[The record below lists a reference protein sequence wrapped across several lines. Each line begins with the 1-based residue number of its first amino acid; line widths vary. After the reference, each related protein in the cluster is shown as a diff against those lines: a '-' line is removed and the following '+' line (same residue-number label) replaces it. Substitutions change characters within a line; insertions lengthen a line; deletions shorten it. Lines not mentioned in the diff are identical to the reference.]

1 MSSQDGTPPPASAS
15 TSSFPISSPSFWNEA
30 ANVAIPSP
38 PPKPTPQPQSRSPSL
53 QPLKRLREDDRPSS
67 PYSDDN
73 LFNDINLDLD
83 FAVNAD
89 GDIDIKRP
97 RYDSPP
103 NDNSSKTTLSYLPKR
118 SEVIDQ
124 DDPHS
129 YLANPEYAP
138 NRFGDI
144 GDYMRKKEI
153 KVQTQNRDIALA
165 SAQSGLP
172 QIFTGLSFY
181 INGNTHPPM
190 EELRKMILQRG
201 GEVRPVLRNKGMV
214 KFIIAPMLTQSKF
227 KQFERYKVVREGWIT
242 ESCEQGK
249 LLDWSRWKLQVQG
262 GWEEGSRKGMEG
274 FFKGTQQQ
282 GTTQIDSPVPPTTTR
297 THSPSPEPMAA
308 VEAFKTEP
316 KTVPDVS
323 SIPNIRIAPSQS
335 LLKPHTVPPIPI
347 SPQKQQKRKP
357 YWVDA
362 GYVGSESF
370 TAGATSPVP
379 PKIQKPE
386 GAWEFYHSKAS
397 NENAAKAM
405 QNEEWRTKNT
415 AERGNEGGFIDGY
428 YQNSRLHHLSTW
440 KAELKVLV
448 ADAQRRS
455 EELSLTTPS
464 SATIS
469 HLSLANSTLPVT
481 RMNDGI
487 KGAAGDGGEK
497 VIFHVDFDCF
507 FVSCGLATR
516 PHLKGVPTVVCHSQA
531 GKGASSTSEIAS
543 CSYEARAK
551 GVKNGMSLGRAR
563 TLVGDELQTIP
574 YEFETYKKFSLAF
587 YTILMGYADELQ
599 AVSVDEALIDVTS
612 AVSARALAP
621 EEASEEDRARVGAG
635 YHHHNPGSTDHD
647 GDEDGAEMG
656 TMDMELLEQGQ
667 ARLDQDRNQGLRS
680 SCIRRQRDP
689 AIEIAEKI
697 RDDVRKV
704 TDGCEV
710 SIGIS
715 HNILLA
721 KLATR
726 SAKPAGVA
734 HLLPSDIETFLA
746 PLDVEDFPSIG
757 YSIKS
762 KIEEKFGS
770 SKVEALMG
778 VSKLAFQRVLGP
790 KTGEMLWGYLRG
802 MDERK
807 LEPDKARK
815 SVSAEMNYGIRF
827 QNQDQ
832 AEVCIADLA
841 VEVAKRMKSVGVRGR
856 QITLKLMKRHP
867 DAPIEPPKFMGH
879 GWCETFNRS
888 STLSG
893 PRGNPTDDASILS
906 RESVKLLR
914 AMKLDPVEL
923 RGVGIQITKLDT
935 PSSDEKA
942 AEREAGQGVLSFQ
955 PKTRSGS
962 KIEREDTPLKKVS
975 TKDEEKDAASTSI
988 SLAVAQGILPTSDT
1002 TPRPERQDA
1011 EARTAVVLPL
1021 PDVLSSGSPSPVA
1034 GPSRISDIV
1043 TQAGSGSDGIDPSFL
1058 AALPPELADE
1068 VKRDYAQIRTRRSTS
1083 TSRATSE
1090 HPLGMGVPEAADVV
1104 NSDKRASTISPSKP
1118 TRMHEAAH
1126 ITRQLRP
1133 KMKTQMKA
1141 AQLADRPLFSAFNRA
1156 STKQKDTAAIH
1167 DYDRDDSGVVATDDT
1182 GVVDLTGSDEVDEM
1196 DELIGGYRLSELREL
1211 GIDQEVFQALPD
1223 DMRKEIIDEER
1234 RKQSRRR
1241 VLHKPGNYATG
1252 ARGQSRER
1260 TGVSMSVSPA
1270 GKSSRAGSVP
1280 VQAFGGQSGN
1290 ANTNTKGQR
1299 QPPQLIINQPSKP
1312 ALFKSTD
1319 LSDVLEVIERWIESR
1334 NGSGPAS
1341 RDCDKVKT
1349 YLLKNANDIGGIGG
1363 IERAVEVI
1371 RWMRILLREKWP
1383 DQEQESM
1390 GEATNID
1397 SNGLEARKM
1406 REAGM
1411 DWWII
1416 WREFKDEICSLAR
1429 KKFAA
1434 VLII

>member
-1 MSSQDGTPPPASAS
+1 MSQQDGTPPPASAN
-15 TSSFPISSPSFWNEA
+15 TSSFPLSSPSFWNEA
-30 ANVAIPSP
+30 ATVAIQAPPSP
-38 PPKPTPQPQSRSPSL
+38 PPKSLQPPSP
-53 QPLKRLREDDRPSS
+53 QPLKRLREDERPSS
-67 PYSDDN
+67 PISDDN
-73 LFNDINLDLD
+73 LFNDIDLD
-83 FAVNAD
+83 FAINND
-89 GDIDIKRP
+89 GNIDIKRP
-97 RYDSPP
+97 RYESPSDSHP
-103 NDNSSKTTLSYLPKR
+103 NKTTLSYLPKR

-165 SAQSGLP
+165 SAQSGIP
-172 QIFTGLSFY
+172 QIFAGLSFY

-262 GWEEGSRKGMEG
+262 GWEEGSRRGMEG
-274 FFKGTQQQ
+274 FFRSTQQPD
-282 GTTQIDSPVPPTTTR
+282 TTQNAMPVSAQPR
-297 THSPSPEPMAA
+297 APSPTLKISTNEAEEDQVKPAPSLPSDPPPAA
-308 VEAFKTEP
+308 P
-316 KTVPDVS
+316 S
-323 SIPNIRIAPSQS
+323 IRIAASQS
-335 LLKPHTVPPIPI
+335 LLKPHAALSIPI
-347 SPQKQQKRKP
+347 SPRKQQKKP
-357 YWVDA
+357 HWVDA
-362 GYVGSESF
+362 GYVES
-370 TAGATSPVP
+370 TSPSTVTRVP
-379 PKIQKPE
+379 PKVQKPE
-386 GAWEFYHSKAS
+386 GAWEFYYSKES

-405 QNEEWRTKNT
+405 QNQEWRLKNT

-455 EELSLTTPS
+455 EELSLTSPS
-464 SATIS
+464 NATIS
-469 HLSLANSTLPVT
+469 HLSFANSSLPIT
-481 RMNDGI
+481 RINN
-487 KGAAGDGGEK
+487 AAGGVSGHVEK

-516 PHLKGVPTVVCHSQA
+516 PHLRGKPIVVCHSQA

-563 TLVGDELQTIP
+563 ALVGDELQTIP

-612 AVSARALAP
+612 AGLA
-621 EEASEEDRARVGAG
+621 D
-635 YHHHNPGSTDHD
+635 
-647 GDEDGAEMG
+647 
-656 TMDMELLEQGQ
+656 
-667 ARLDQDRNQGLRS
+667 LRS
-680 SCIRRQRDP
+680 KRRRRDP

-697 RDDVRKV
+697 RHDVRKV

-734 HLLPSDIETFLA
+734 HLLPSDIDSFLA

-770 SKVEALMG
+770 TKVEALMG

-832 AEVCIADLA
+832 AEMCIADLA
-841 VEVAKRMKSVGVRGR
+841 AEVSKRMKSVGVRGR

-867 DAPIEPPKFMGH
+867 DAPIEPPKFLGH

-888 STLSG
+888 SPLSG

-923 RGVGIQITKLDT
+923 RGVGIQITKLDS
-935 PSSDEKA
+935 PSEDKNA
-942 AEREAGQGVLSFQ
+942 DREAGQDILRFQ
-955 PKTRSGS
+955 PKSKVEGG
-962 KIEREDTPLKKVS
+962 KIEREVTPLDQMLPCSASELYGSGGQK
-975 TKDEEKDAASTSI
+975 ASTHQQAESETI
-988 SLAVAQGILPTSDT
+988 TSVKST
-1002 TPRPERQDA
+1002 TG
-1011 EARTAVVLPL
+1011 L
-1021 PDVLSSGSPSPVA
+1021 PDLHASRSLSPIT
-1034 GPSRISDIV
+1034 GPSRLPD
-1043 TQAGSGSDGIDPSFL
+1043 TTAQPLAGSDGIDPSFL

-1068 VKRDYAQIRTRRSTS
+1068 VKRDYAQTRRSA
-1083 TSRATSE
+1083 SRAGSE
-1090 HPLGMGVPEAADVV
+1090 VPPPETVAGG
-1104 NSDKRASTISPSKP
+1104 NRASTISPSKP
-1118 TRMHEAAH
+1118 RRMHEAAH

-1156 STKQKDTAAIH
+1156 HTPQNETSIAQ
-1167 DYDRDDSGVVATDDT
+1167 DYVNDGDGGTIATIEGI
-1182 GVVDLTGSDEVDEM
+1182 GVVDLTGSDEVEEM
-1196 DELIGGYRLSELREL
+1196 LIGGYRLSELKEL

-1223 DMRKEIIDEER
+1223 DMRKEIIEEER

-1241 VLHKPGNYATG
+1241 LLHKPGNYGNYGT
-1252 ARGQSRER
+1252 RGQSRER
-1260 TGVSMSVSPA
+1260 TGVSMSVSPG
-1270 GKSSRAGSVP
+1270 GKTSRAGSVP
-1280 VQAFGGQSGN
+1280 AQNVINSDAKQAL
-1290 ANTNTKGQR
+1290 
-1299 QPPQLIINQPSKP
+1299 PQLKISRPTKP
-1312 ALFKSTD
+1312 ALFKSTE
-1319 LSDVLEVIERWIESR
+1319 LQDVLQVIERWIESR

-1341 RDCDKVKT
+1341 RDCDKVKS
-1349 YLLKNANDIGGIGG
+1349 YLIKNANDVGGLGG
-1363 IERAVEVI
+1363 LDRAVEVI
-1371 RWMRILLREKWP
+1371 RWMRVLLREKWP
-1383 DQEQESM
+1383 SEEHANDHRLTTGDLLEQKLADNGKGTRISVGAVADER
-1390 GEATNID
+1390 EAQAPT
-1397 SNGLEARKM
+1397 LKM
-1406 REAGM
+1406 RQKQREAGM
-1411 DWWII
+1411 DWWIV
-1416 WREFKDEICSLAR
+1416 WREFRDEVSLLAQR
-1429 KKFAA
+1429 KFGA
-1434 VLII
+1434 VLKI

>member
-1 MSSQDGTPPPASAS
+1 MSQHDGTTLPPASASAS
-15 TSSFPISSPSFWNEA
+15 TSSFPISSPSFWTEA
-30 ANVAIPSP
+30 ANVALPSP
-38 PPKPTPQPQSRSPSL
+38 PPLPSSPLARS
-53 QPLKRLREDDRPSS
+53 LKRLRQDDHDRPSS
-67 PYSDDN
+67 PISDDN
-73 LFNDINLDLD
+73 LFNDIDLDID
-83 FAVNAD
+83 FAVNPN
-89 GDIDIKRP
+89 GNIEVKRP
-97 RYDSPP
+97 RYESPL
-103 NDNSSKTTLSYLPKR
+103 DNSRDSKTTLSYLPKR

-165 SAQSGLP
+165 SAQSGIP

-262 GWEEGSRKGMEG
+262 GWEEGSRKGLEG
-274 FFKGTQQQ
+274 FIKSTQQL
-282 GTTQIDSPVPPTTTR
+282 GATQSHSSLKVKAKSPTPLSSEHP
-297 THSPSPEPMAA
+297 
-308 VEAFKTEP
+308 VELEELKTEP
-316 KTVPDVS
+316 TAIRDIPL
-323 SIPNIRIAPSQS
+323 SIPSIRIAPSQS
-335 LLKPHTVPPIPI
+335 LLKPHAAPPIPI
-347 SPQKQQKRKP
+347 SPQKPQKRKP
-357 YWVDA
+357 HWVDA
-362 GYVGSESF
+362 GYVEEQSPAPPS
-370 TAGATSPVP
+370 TPVP
-379 PKIQKPE
+379 PKVQKAE
-386 GAWEFYHSKAS
+386 GVWEFYHSKES
-397 NENAAKAM
+397 NESAAKAM
-405 QNEEWRTKNT
+405 QNQEWRLKNT

-455 EELSLTTPS
+455 EELSLTAPS
-464 SATIS
+464 NATVS

-481 RMNDGI
+481 RMNNAADGRN
-487 KGAAGDGGEK
+487 GNGEK

-516 PHLKGVPTVVCHSQA
+516 PHLKGKPTVVCHSQA

-621 EEASEEDRARVGAG
+621 EEATGEDRA
-635 YHHHNPGSTDHD
+635 YYHNPESADL
-647 GDEDGAEMG
+647 DEDGVDAG
-656 TMDMELLEQGQ
+656 TGELLEQSQ
-667 ARLDQDRNQGLRS
+667 SRQDLRS
-680 SCIRRQRDP
+680 RCRRRDP

-697 RDDVRKV
+697 RDDVRNV

-734 HLLPSDIETFLA
+734 YLLPSELEAFLA

-770 SKVEALMG
+770 SKVEGLMG

-802 MDERK
+802 LDERK

-841 VEVAKRMKSVGVRGR
+841 VEVAKRMKAVGVRGR

-867 DAPIEPPKFMGH
+867 DAPIEPPKFLGH

-888 STLSG
+888 LPLSG
-893 PRGNPTDDASILS
+893 PRGHPTDDASILS

-914 AMKLDPVEL
+914 VMKLDPVEL
-923 RGVGIQITKLDT
+923 RGVGIQITKLDS
-935 PSSDEKA
+935 PSEDKS
-942 AEREAGQGVLSFQ
+942 AEREAGQGVLRFQ
-955 PKTRSGS
+955 PRSRSHS
-962 KIEREDTPLKKVS
+962 KAEREDTPLKIIPPEDKTKEVS
-975 TKDEEKDAASTSI
+975 DIQHEVKTNEQ
-988 SLAVAQGILPTSDT
+988 VP
-1002 TPRPERQDA
+1002 A
-1011 EARTAVVLPL
+1011 EHQPATDVPMVLPS
-1021 PDVLSSGSPSPVA
+1021 PGRNKQSAVHSPPSPAA
-1034 GPSRISDIV
+1034 GPSRMLD
-1043 TQAGSGSDGIDPSFL
+1043 TPAQAGSDGIDPSFL
-1058 AALPPELADE
+1058 AALPPELAVE
-1068 VKRDYAQIRTRRSTS
+1068 VKRDYAQTRRSASCAASELPQQPAPAGTS
-1083 TSRATSE
+1083 
-1090 HPLGMGVPEAADVV
+1090 MADGT
-1104 NSDKRASTISPSKP
+1104 RASTVSPTKP

-1133 KMKTQMKA
+1133 KVKTQMKV

-1156 STKQKDTAAIH
+1156 SAKEKGGSSIALGVTAAH
-1167 DYDRDDSGVVATDDT
+1167 DDIDDDEPAQI
-1182 GVVDLTGSDEVDEM
+1182 GVVDLTGSDEVDE
-1196 DELIGGYRLSELREL
+1196 LIEGYRSSELKEL
-1211 GIDQEVFQALPD
+1211 GIDQGVFQALPD
-1223 DMRKEIIDEER
+1223 DMRKEIIEEER
-1234 RKQSRRR
+1234 RKQSRKR
-1241 VLHKPGNYATG
+1241 VLHRPGNYGT
-1252 ARGQSRER
+1252 RGQSRER
-1260 TGVSMSVSPA
+1260 TGVSASVSPA
-1270 GKSSRAGSVP
+1270 GKSSRAGSVSAQQSLGQGQG
-1280 VQAFGGQSGN
+1280 VSHSKNKQQALLKISK
-1290 ANTNTKGQR
+1290 AA
-1299 QPPQLIINQPSKP
+1299 KP
-1312 ALFKSTD
+1312 ALFKATE
-1319 LSDVLEVIERWIESR
+1319 LADVLQVIERWIESR

-1341 RDCDKVKT
+1341 RDCDKVKA
-1349 YLLKNANDIGGIGG
+1349 YLIKNANDIGGLGG
-1363 IERAVEVI
+1363 IERAVEVV
-1371 RWMRILLREKWP
+1371 RWMRVLLREKWP
-1383 DQEQESM
+1383 KEERSKNNQSPSS
-1390 GEATNID
+1390 EAEEME
-1397 SNGLEARKM
+1397 LRKV
-1406 REAGM
+1406 REAGS
-1411 DWWII
+1411 DWWIV
-1416 WREFKDEICSLAR
+1416 WREFRDEICLLAR
-1429 KKFAA
+1429 RKFGA
-1434 VLII
+1434 VLSI